1 MKRRAAYGAVP
12 WGALLLAAALF
23 CGDSAAAVPPD
34 AALPADT
41 AASKDA
47 ESLAGVEVVAVRL
60 TAAGRMLDFRYRVTD
75 PAKASA
81 LLNRKTKAHAIHL
94 PTGKEMGVPRVARV
108 GRMKSSAVEGKKDR
122 VYFLFFDTRGQQVKS
137 GDRVTV
143 VIGEHRFEDLAV
155 Q

>member
-1 MKRRAAYGAVP
+1 MSRRAAYGAVP
-12 WGALLLAAALF
+12 WGALVLAAVLL
-23 CGDSAAAVPPD
+23 CGNSAAAVPPD
-34 AALPADT
+34 PTLTADAT
-41 AASKDA
+41 PLKDT

-75 PAKASA
+75 PGKASA
-81 LLNRKTKAHAIHL
+81 LLNRRTKAHAIHL
-94 PTGKEMGVPRVARV
+94 PTGKEMGIPRVARV
-108 GRMKSSAVEGKKDR
+108 GRMKSSAVEGKR
-122 VYFLFFDTRGQQVKS
+122 GTVYFLFLDARGQQVKS

>member
-34 AALPADT
+34 AALPAG
-41 AASKDA
+41 AASLKDA
-47 ESLAGVEVVAVRL
+47 ETLAGVEVVAVRL

-75 PAKASA
+75 PGKASA

-94 PTGKEMGVPRVARV
+94 PTGKVMGVPRVARV
-108 GRMKSSAVEGKKDR
+108 GRMKSSAVEGKR
-122 VYFLFFDTRGQQVKS
+122 GTVYFLFLDARGQQVKS

>member
-1 MKRRAAYGAVP
+1 MNRRAAYGAVP
-12 WGALLLAAALF
+12 WGALVLAAVLL
-23 CGDSAAAVPPD
+23 CGNSAAAVPPD
-34 AALPADT
+34 PALTADAT
-41 AASKDA
+41 PLKDT

-75 PAKASA
+75 PGKASA
-81 LLNRKTKAHAIHL
+81 LLNRRTKAHAIHL

-108 GRMKSSAVEGKKDR
+108 GRMKSSAVEGKR
-122 VYFLFFDTRGQQVKS
+122 GTVYFLFLDARGQQVKS